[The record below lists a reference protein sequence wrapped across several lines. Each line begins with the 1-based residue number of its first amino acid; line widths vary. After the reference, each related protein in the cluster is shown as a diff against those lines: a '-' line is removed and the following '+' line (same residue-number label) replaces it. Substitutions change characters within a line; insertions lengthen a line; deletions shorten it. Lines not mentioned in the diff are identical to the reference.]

1 MTVVEIVRP
10 CSHHFGIFAT
20 WRSSTILKHVLES
33 LSRQLGFKT
42 EVKADLRVRAK
53 QNGFKI
59 MAAQGP
65 KGYE

>member
-20 WRSSTILKHVLES
+20 WRSSTISKHVLES
-33 LSRQLGFKT
+33 LSRQFKT

-65 KGYE
+65 KGCE